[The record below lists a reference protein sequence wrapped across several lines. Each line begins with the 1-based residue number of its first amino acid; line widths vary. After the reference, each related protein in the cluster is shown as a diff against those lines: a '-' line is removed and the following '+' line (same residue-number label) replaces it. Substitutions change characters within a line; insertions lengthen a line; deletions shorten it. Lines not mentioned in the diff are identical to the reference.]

1 MSQFRGMVHQVVH
14 DLRDKMLR
22 MVLDIGPYDEKQ
34 LPQIPWEHLRDDA
47 ANAQPGWSFI
57 QDHRNPWPVDGEWW
71 LFDRLMKSSQYWFL
85 QDGPEVRWDVEEVKK
100 WLAGEDV
107 VREMLLIAKHF
118 TGGVPARAP
127 EALSVC
133 HSNTH
138 TGAYCNVGIENGR
151 LFEVVWYYKGFS
163 MSGDIKIIHRYFSR
177 EVEEAMV
184 WWLWLVRPMWERIE
198 AEIFAQTWRS
208 SFVWL
213 ASSPV
218 GHTFTPI

>member
-1 MSQFRGMVHQVVH
+1 MFKDVQFTMSQFRGMVHQVVH
-14 DLRDKMLR
+14 DLRDKMVR

-71 LFDRLMKSSQYWFL
+71 LFDRLMKSSQYRFL

-100 WLAGEDV
+100 WLAEEDA

-118 TGGVPARAP
+118 TGGAPARAP

-133 HSNTH
+133 HSNTLVP
-138 TGAYCNVGIENGR
+138 TFSSETRRTSANFASAVSA
-151 LFEVVWYYKGFS
+151 EVRRTFRK
-163 MSGDIKIIHRYFSR
+163 
-177 EVEEAMV
+177 
-184 WWLWLVRPMWERIE
+184 VR
-198 AEIFAQTWRS
+198 
-208 SFVWL
+208 
-213 ASSPV
+213 
-218 GHTFTPI
+218 